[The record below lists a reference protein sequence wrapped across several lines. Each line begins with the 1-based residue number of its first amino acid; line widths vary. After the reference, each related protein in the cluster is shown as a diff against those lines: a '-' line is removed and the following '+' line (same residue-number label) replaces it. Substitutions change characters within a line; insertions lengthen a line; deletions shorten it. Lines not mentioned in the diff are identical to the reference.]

1 MRPVWRSGAM
11 PGSKKEKYRMEYIDM
26 HSHILPGLD
35 DGSKNMEMTLAML
48 RVAVEEG
55 IGTIYTT
62 PHCMPGKGHP
72 TLAKVEERI
81 CLVQEA
87 AEAEGIQIT
96 LKKGTEYYYIEE
108 MSEWME
114 EGKIITLGDSH
125 CVLVEF
131 EPYAEE
137 KYIRNAVR
145 EILGFGY
152 QPVIAH
158 VERYRNL
165 MERKFAA
172 IQWMREIGALIQ
184 VNCASVTGDNG
195 FTTKQNVKSLLKNG
209 LVDFVST
216 DAHRPEG
223 RAPYIEKCAEL
234 LRRKYGDIYAAELT
248 GGNARRFLTHN

>member
-1 MRPVWRSGAM
+1 MAPRRYAGI
-11 PGSKKEKYRMEYIDM
+11 KKEKHYMEYIDI

-35 DGSKNMEMTLAML
+35 DGSKNMDMTLAML
-48 RVAVEEG
+48 RVAEDEG
-55 IGTIYTT
+55 IKTIYAT

-72 TLAKVEERI
+72 SLEKVEERI
-81 CLVQEA
+81 RLVQEA
-87 AEAEGIQIT
+87 CVDEDIHIT

-108 MSEWME
+108 MLEWME
-114 EGKIITLGDSH
+114 EGKIITLGDSN
-125 CVLVEF
+125 CVLTEF

-165 MERKFAA
+165 MERKFSA
-172 IQWMREIGALIQ
+172 IQWMREVGALIQ

-223 RAPYIEKCAEL
+223 RAPYIEKCAEI
-234 LRRKYGDIYAAELT
+234 LRRKYGDVYAAELT
-248 GGNARRFLTHN
+248 GGNARRFLMHKS

>member
-1 MRPVWRSGAM
+1 M
-11 PGSKKEKYRMEYIDM
+11 KYIDI
-26 HSHILPGLD
+26 HSHVLPGMD

-48 RVAVEEG
+48 AVAKNEG
-55 IGTIYTT
+55 IGTIYAT

-72 TLAKVEERI
+72 SQEKVLEKIRTIQKACEE
-81 CLVQEA
+81 A
-87 AEAEGIQIT
+87 GIDIV

-108 MSEWME
+108 MLEWME
-114 EGKIITLGDSH
+114 EGNIITLGDSN

-145 EILGFGY
+145 EILGYGY

-158 VERYRNL
+158 VERYQNL
-165 MERKFAA
+165 MERKFTA
-172 IQWMREIGALIQ
+172 IQWMREVGALIQ
-184 VNCASVTGDNG
+184 INCASVTGDNG
-195 FTTKQNVKSLLKNG
+195 FHTKQNVKSLLKNG

-223 RAPYIEKCAEL
+223 RAPYIEKCAEI
-234 LRRKYGDIYAAELT
+234 LRRKYGDIYAGELT
-248 GGNARRFLTHN
+248 GGNAIRFLEQH

>member
-1 MRPVWRSGAM
+1 
-11 PGSKKEKYRMEYIDM
+11 
-26 HSHILPGLD
+26 
-35 DGSKNMEMTLAML
+35 
-48 RVAVEEG
+48 
-55 IGTIYTT
+55 
-62 PHCMPGKGHP
+62 
-72 TLAKVEERI
+72 
-81 CLVQEA
+81 
-87 AEAEGIQIT
+87 
-96 LKKGTEYYYIEE
+96 
-108 MSEWME
+108 ME
-114 EGKIITLGDSH
+114 EGKIITLGASN

-158 VERYRNL
+158 VERYQNL

-223 RAPYIEKCAEL
+223 RAPYIEKCADIL
-234 LRRKYGDIYAAELT
+234 WKRYGDIYAAELT
-248 GGNARRFLTHN
+248 GGNARRFLEQH

>member
-1 MRPVWRSGAM
+1 MALRHHAGI
-11 PGSKKEKYRMEYIDM
+11 KKEKYHMKYIDI
-26 HSHILPGLD
+26 HSHVLPGMD

-48 RVAVEEG
+48 RVAEEEG

-72 TLAKVEERI
+72 SLEKVEERI
-81 CLVQEA
+81 RQVQAAA
-87 AEAEGIQIT
+87 AEEGMNIL

-108 MSEWME
+108 MLEWMD
-114 EGKIITLGDSH
+114 EGKIITLGDSN

-145 EILGFGY
+145 EILGYGY

-158 VERYRNL
+158 VERYHNL
-165 MERKFAA
+165 MERKFTA
-172 IQWMREIGALIQ
+172 IQWMREVGALIQ

-195 FTTKQNVKSLLKNG
+195 FGTKQNVKSLLKNG

-223 RAPYIEKCAEL
+223 RAPYIEKCAEI
-234 LRRKYGDIYAAELT
+234 LRKKYGDIYAAELT
-248 GGNARRFLTHN
+248 GGNARRFLSQN

>member
-1 MRPVWRSGAM
+1 
-11 PGSKKEKYRMEYIDM
+11 MEYIDM
-26 HSHILPGLD
+26 HSHILPGMD

-48 RVAVEEG
+48 RVAEEEG
-55 IGTIYTT
+55 ISTIYTT
-62 PHCMPGKGHP
+62 PHCMPGKGRP
-72 TLAKVEERI
+72 TLAKVEEKIR
-81 CLVQEA
+81 LVQEMA
-87 AEAEGIQIT
+87 ANEGIHIT

-114 EGKIITLGDSH
+114 DGKIITLGDSN

-137 KYIRNAVR
+137 NYIRNAAR

-165 MERKFAA
+165 MDRKFTA

-195 FTTKQNVKSLLKNG
+195 FTTKQNVKSLLNYG
-209 LVDFVST
+209 LVDFLYT
-216 DAHRPEG
+216 DAH
-223 RAPYIEKCAEL
+223 
-234 LRRKYGDIYAAELT
+234 
-248 GGNARRFLTHN
+248 

>member
-1 MRPVWRSGAM
+1 
-11 PGSKKEKYRMEYIDM
+11 
-26 HSHILPGLD
+26 
-35 DGSKNMEMTLAML
+35 
-48 RVAVEEG
+48 
-55 IGTIYTT
+55 
-62 PHCMPGKGHP
+62 
-72 TLAKVEERI
+72 
-81 CLVQEA
+81 
-87 AEAEGIQIT
+87 
-96 LKKGTEYYYIEE
+96 
-108 MSEWME
+108 ME

-195 FTTKQNVKSLLKNG
+195 FTTKQNVKSLLKT
-209 LVDFVST
+209 VWWICI
-216 DAHRPEG
+216 HR
-223 RAPYIEKCAEL
+223 CTQ
-234 LRRKYGDIYAAELT
+234 T
-248 GGNARRFLTHN
+248 GGQSSLYREMCGAPPQKIRRYLCRRTYGWQCPEVPDAQLMNPFMYNERKNTMQTSYQEDEIEIDLQDLFGLLLHKAWIIILAAIVAGAIGFVVSFF

>member
-1 MRPVWRSGAM
+1 
-11 PGSKKEKYRMEYIDM
+11 
-26 HSHILPGLD
+26 
-35 DGSKNMEMTLAML
+35 
-48 RVAVEEG
+48 
-55 IGTIYTT
+55 
-62 PHCMPGKGHP
+62 
-72 TLAKVEERI
+72 
-81 CLVQEA
+81 
-87 AEAEGIQIT
+87 
-96 LKKGTEYYYIEE
+96 
-108 MSEWME
+108 ME

-145 EILGFGY
+145 EIMGFGY

-184 VNCASVTGDNG
+184 V
-195 FTTKQNVKSLLKNG
+195 
-209 LVDFVST
+209 
-216 DAHRPEG
+216 
-223 RAPYIEKCAEL
+223 KCAEL

-248 GGNARRFLTHN
+248 GGNARRFLAHN

>member
-1 MRPVWRSGAM
+1 
-11 PGSKKEKYRMEYIDM
+11 MEYIDI

-48 RVAVEEG
+48 RLAGEEG
-55 IGTIYTT
+55 IGTIYAT

-81 CLVQEA
+81 HLVQEA
-87 AEAEGIQIT
+87 AEKEGIHIL

-108 MSEWME
+108 MLEWME
-114 EGKIITLGDSH
+114 EGKIITLGDSN

-131 EPYAEE
+131 EPYAEG

-158 VERYRNL
+158 VERYQNL

-172 IQWMREIGALIQ
+172 IQWMREVGALIQ

-195 FTTKQNVKSLLKNG
+195 FHTKQNVKSLLKNG

-223 RAPYIEKCAEL
+223 RAPYIEKCAET
-234 LRRKYGDIYAAELT
+234 LRKKYGDIYAAELT
-248 GGNARRFLTHN
+248 GGNARRFLEQH